1 MLLRQ
6 CLRPARIPLPSLTD
20 GMPKSQRQMKIV
32 IDSHIPYI
40 RDAIARITPDAVYI
54 DGKDITNADVRD
66 ADALIVRTRTACD
79 ERLLHGST
87 VRFIATA
94 TIGYDHLD
102 TAYLERAG
110 IKWINCPGCN
120 SGSVAQYIRSALLLL
135 LRAHYIYKGGTLGIV
150 GVGHI
155 GAKVRALAAELGL
168 RVVACDPPRHD
179 NDGDDSCGASMDEIA
194 ATCDVI
200 TFHVPLTR
208 TGKYPTF
215 HIAGNQFLSSLKRK
229 PVIIN
234 TSRGAVV
241 DNLALLDALNKG
253 TVSQTVIDTW
263 ENEPHINLQL
273 LERAFIAT
281 PHIAGYSADGKA
293 NADNMVLDALC
304 RFFRLSHT
312 PHVSPPDIILN
323 EPLPERGTADFYLRM
338 YNPMDDSRKLKTDP
352 QAFESLRSN
361 YPLRREP

>member
-1 MLLRQ
+1 ML
-6 CLRPARIPLPSLTD
+6 LPSLSAMT
-20 GMPKSQRQMKIV
+20 GERQRQMKIV
-32 IDSHIPYI
+32 IDRHIPYI
-40 RDAIARITPDAVYI
+40 RDAIARITPNAIYI

-102 TAYLERAG
+102 TAYLDRAG
-110 IKWINCPGCN
+110 IKWVNCPGCN
-120 SGSVAQYIRSALLLL
+120 AGSVAQYIRSALLLL
-135 LRAHYIYKGGTLGIV
+135 LRAHYIYKGGTVGIV
-150 GVGHI
+150 GLGHI
-155 GAKVRALAAELGL
+155 GAKVRALAAELGMS
-168 RVVACDPPRHD
+168 VVACDPPRRD
-179 NDGDDSCGASMDEIA
+179 NGDGSCGASMDEIA

-215 HIAGNQFLSSLKRK
+215 HIADSRFLSSLKRK

-241 DNLALLDALNKG
+241 DNMALLDALNKG

-293 NADNMVLDALC
+293 NADNMVLEALC

-312 PHVSPPDIILN
+312 PHVSPPDITFS
-323 EPLPERGTADFYLRM
+323 EPLPERGTPEFFLRF
-338 YNPMDDSRKLKTDP
+338 YNPTDDSRKLKAAP